1 MMQNRDPDHLRSIS
15 EDTFA
20 IQPSAHNRF
29 GSRHCAG
36 YPVGDGNEV
45 ARVARAHWALN
56 PSGGLILARPPDVSL
71 ELDDLIADAVRR
83 VQAAGVAGQAVTPA
97 VLALVEELSE
107 GRSVEVNRALIV
119 ANARLAAEIAVACAA
134 LG

>member
-1 MMQNRDPDHLRSIS
+1 M
-15 EDTFA
+15 
-20 IQPSAHNRF
+20 
-29 GSRHCAG
+29 
-36 YPVGDGNEV
+36 VGDGNEV